1 MKATASAGTSKRFIA
16 GFLALIMVIMLVP
29 FTASPVLGDVSEGYI
44 NSYADNSTLDGWK
57 AFFGKNVPNTSNV
70 GKIWTDKSVFT
81 SVPNQ
86 FSGISKDENSL
97 LVSLSALA
105 SNKEIKGYSTLP
117 TDTMFILDLS
127 GSMVSQSAIDDLVL
141 AANASITQ
149 LLALNQHNRVGVV
162 VYSYEVN
169 TLLPLAR
176 YDSTATGYDADGNP
190 IKIFLEQSGNANVHR
205 KAEVFYEAS
214 GDPVTRIDAPQ
225 GGGTY
230 IQGGVLAAFDQFNRD
245 EIQPEIPDGEIQAG
259 TNRTPI
265 FVLMSDGAPTFA
277 SPYYATHSTPL
288 EYGNGDYEYNAGVAF
303 LTQLSNS
310 YAYKKV
316 WDKYQ
321 VEPLFY
327 TLGMKVDD
335 NDYAMSVLDPAGNV
349 AEINQYWEDFV
360 APAGSNAKDVK
371 NGDGSWTLNM
381 DIKVQTR
388 WGNDGATE
396 TITIQRAHPGFVLDV
411 NYTTWLKDYVTKYY
425 NADSASGLINSFKNI
440 VEEIKVQARYYP
452 TAVEYG
458 SNPNIDGYVSFT
470 DTIGEGMSVTD
481 VKGLLVGGKLYTGKA
496 LSDAIGS
503 SLGTVDNPTDLGNE
517 FVWSVQARLGL
528 DLATARALIGEAY
541 KYGQLTYTSADPSCY
556 IGWYADANGNYV
568 GHWHKDMTTAPAN
581 ATQIVRSYGFLGDTT
596 GSIQGSNMMYVSVRV
611 VENIDTGI
619 QTVHFDIPAALV
631 PLVTYSIDVSGKN
644 YSSATATMVIN
655 EEEPIRLVYEVALDS
670 EINEFNVIESGASV
684 DENGNYQFWSNSVDG
699 IEVEYTPS
707 ARNEY
712 YYFVEDM
719 DIVYFNEETGEF
731 QRIYGVPELISP
743 AYRYKEYIFEITS
756 GTTAAIT
763 PTYTYVNME
772 KVIHAG
778 YAKNDKIDPYIGVDY
793 WYIPAGTAHHE
804 TDEPADILKTENI
817 SKTQNY
823 VHSTVSV
830 SNGTVTESLGNN
842 GLITVTPAQGI
853 RITKAIYQGYD
864 PNKNNKFEFQITLT
878 PPAGTILNNTYP
890 AMIADAWQYDGVE
903 TTVNVVN
910 NVINVNVDAGKSFY
924 ILGLPEGT
932 TYVVDELHENNYD
945 YTFDYAEIN
954 DYSCVIVD
962 AEATVSGTIDKGRV
976 DGMNYYNIP
985 VSYGAL
991 IISKEVVH
999 PYEASYQIPDSI
1011 EFEVEVLLEG
1021 DRLNT
1026 AFEVVSSNGTTAQM
1040 TPVNGK
1046 LTLTI
1051 KDDESISI
1059 YGLPEGTE
1067 YTVNE
1072 INLPDGFAL
1081 GRNSTG
1087 LNGVISSAANS
1098 EASLI
1103 NNYSPA
1109 SVEVPLLVNVDK
1121 TLSGRDFLEGET
1133 YTFVLYDG
1141 LGNELDRVSGTATA
1155 GGALNASFAQFT
1167 ETFNAVGTYEYKV
1180 AEVNDSIDGNGV
1192 PGVTY
1197 DDTIH
1202 YFTVTVTDNMTG
1214 RLMAN
1219 VTSST
1224 ATVSNGT
1231 NSWVV
1236 DTSFNND
1243 YNATENADV
1252 TIDITKEIVSTM
1264 GESYPLNGFK
1274 FALFDAQGN
1283 VYGDESVTDSQ
1294 GNASISLAFT
1304 PDNIGDIFVLTLKEI
1319 NTNIPGMLYDETEYT
1334 VEIEVIDNL
1343 DGTVGVRINGEDTNT
1358 YSASFTN
1365 TYTPG
1370 VASVVISG
1378 NKVFEGRDVLD
1389 TDNFTFVLKDS
1400 EGKIID
1406 TTSVANGGF
1415 AFGVLSYE
1423 TIGVYTYTVSEELGD
1438 IKGVTYDTTVYTVV
1452 VTVVDEGDGVL
1463 VPSTVIYLDRA
1474 EVEGIEFTNVYSASS
1489 VDAVIEGE
1497 KVLVGKDLAEGDY
1510 SFELYDSE
1518 GNLIKSVVNGADGK
1532 FSFSAIEFIEAGVYN
1547 FEVSEVIGNLGGVT
1561 YDTSVYNVVVTVT
1574 DNLEGQLV
1582 ASVAYYKN
1590 NEESENA
1597 AFTNI
1602 YSVSANSI
1610 VINGDKVLVGRDM
1623 NEGEFS
1629 FELYDSEGN
1638 LIESVVN
1645 GADGK
1650 FSFSAIEF
1658 TEAGVYNF
1666 KVSEVIGS
1674 LGGVTYDTTTYDV
1687 VVTVID
1693 NLEGEFEITVEYL
1706 NDEEAVEAI
1715 IFTNVYSVPANS
1727 VIINGDKVLVGRDM
1741 NESEFS
1747 FELYDS
1753 EGNLIESV
1761 VNGANGKF
1769 SFSAIEFTEAGV
1781 YNFKVSE
1788 VIGSL
1793 GGVTYDTTTYDV
1805 VVTVIDNLEGEFE
1818 ITVEYLND
1826 EEAVESIIFTNSYS
1840 ASSESVVIEGEKVL
1854 TGKDLAEG
1862 EFEFVLKDSEGNVIE
1877 SKLNGADGK
1886 FAFSAIVFDT
1896 VGEYVYTVSELNTNG
1911 LGIEYDASVYT
1922 VAINVTDNLE
1932 GKLVAD
1938 VSISKDDADAEAIV
1952 FNNNYAPV
1960 ELNIPVEI
1968 QKVVE
1973 NLTKENIGANGF
1985 RFILESNGKEIA
1997 KATSDINGKAIFML
2011 SFTDADLGET
2021 FTYKISEVNGGM
2033 AGMNY
2038 SQAVY
2043 ELVVKVVTDEN
2054 GELAAVVTMNGSSDN
2069 LVAEFVNTYVGIPD
2083 TGDNTTN
2090 LIWIAML
2097 AICSGAVISMFKR
2110 SKKEQAI

>member
-29 FTASPVLGDVSEGYI
+29 FTASPVLGDVSDDYI
-44 NSYADNSTLDGWK
+44 SSYADNSTLDGWK
-57 AFFGKNVPNTSNV
+57 SFFGANVPNTSNV

-81 SVPNQ
+81 SVPSQ

-127 GSMVSQSAIDDLVL
+127 GSMVNESAIDDLIL

-176 YDSTATGYDADGNP
+176 YDSTATGYDADGNL

-205 KAEVFYEAS
+205 KAEVFYEAT
-214 GDPVTRIDAPQ
+214 GDPVSRIDAPQ

-230 IQGGVLAAFDQFNRD
+230 IQGGVLAAYDQFNRD

-259 TNRTPI
+259 TNRTPV

-277 SPYYATHSTPL
+277 TDYYATSSTPL
-288 EYGNGDYEYNAGVAF
+288 QYGNGDYEYNAGVAF

-316 WDKYQ
+316 WDKYE

-335 NDYAMSVLDPAGNV
+335 NDYAKSVLDPAGNV
-349 AEINQYWEDFV
+349 EEINQYWEDFV
-360 APAGSNAKDVK
+360 APAGSNSNDYK
-371 NGDGSWTLNM
+371 NEDGSWSLNM
-381 DIKVQTR
+381 EISVQTR
-388 WGNDGATE
+388 WGNNGATQ
-396 TITIQRAHPGFVLDV
+396 TIEIQRAHPGFVLDV

-425 NADSASGLINSFKNI
+425 SADSASDLINSFKNI
-440 VEEIKVQARYYP
+440 IDEIKVQARYYP
-452 TAVEYG
+452 TAVESG
-458 SNPNIDGYVSFT
+458 SNPNIDGYISFT
-470 DTIGEGMSVTD
+470 DTIGENMEVTD
-481 VKGLLVGGKLYTGKA
+481 VKGLLVGGQLYTGQA

-503 SLGTVDNPTDLGNE
+503 SLGTVDNPSDLGNE

-528 DLATARALIGEAY
+528 DLATARSLIGEAY
-541 KYGQLTYTSADPSCY
+541 KYGQLTYSDSDHSCY
-556 IGWYADANGNYV
+556 IGWYADADGNYV

-581 ATQIVRSYGFLGDTT
+581 AIQIIRSYGFLGSTT

-611 VENIDTGI
+611 IENISTGI
-619 QTVHFDIPAALV
+619 QTVAFDIPAALV

-644 YSSATATMVIN
+644 YTSATATMTIE
-655 EEEPIRLVYEVALDS
+655 EEEPIRLIYEVALDS
-670 EINEFNVIESGASV
+670 EINEFNVSAKGTSV

-707 ARNEY
+707 VRNEY

-719 DIVYFNEETGEF
+719 DIVFFNEETGEF
-731 QRIYGVPELISP
+731 QRIYDVDELISP
-743 AYRYKEYIFEITS
+743 SYRYKEYVFAITS
-756 GTTAAIT
+756 GNTATIT

-804 TDEPADILKTENI
+804 TDEPADILKSENI

-830 SNGTVTESLGNN
+830 STGTVTESLGNN

-864 PNKNNKFEFQITLT
+864 PNKDNEFEFRITLT
-878 PPAGTILNNTYP
+878 PPAGTILNNSYP
-890 AMIADAWQYDGVE
+890 AMVADAWQYDGVD

-910 NVINVNVDAGKSFY
+910 NVINVNVAAGTSLY

-932 TYVVDELHENNYD
+932 AYVVDELHEKNYD

-954 DYSCVIVD
+954 DYTCVIDD

-976 DGMNYYNIP
+976 DGMNYYNVP

-991 IISKEVVH
+991 VISKEVVH
-999 PYEASYQIPDSI
+999 PYDSSYDMPDSI
-1011 EFEVEVLLEG
+1011 EFTVEVLLEG
-1021 DRLNT
+1021 DRLDT
-1026 AFEVVSSNGTTAQM
+1026 AFEVSHNGVTDNVI
-1040 TPVNGK
+1040 PVDNK
-1046 LTLTI
+1046 FTFTI
-1051 KDDESISI
+1051 KDGDSISV
-1059 YGLPEGTE
+1059 YGLPEGTK

-1072 INLPDGFAL
+1072 IDLPDGFAL
-1081 GRNSTG
+1081 SEDSTG
-1087 LNGVISSAANS
+1087 LSGVISSTDNSTAA
-1098 EASLI
+1098 LV

-1109 SVEVPLLVNVDK
+1109 SVDASILVNVDK

-1133 YTFVLYDG
+1133 YTFVLYDE
-1141 LGNELDRVSGTATA
+1141 LGKELDRVSGTATA
-1155 GGALNASFAQFT
+1155 GGSLNASFAQFT
-1167 ETFNAVGTYEYKV
+1167 ETFNAVGTYQYKV
-1180 AEVNDSIDGNGV
+1180 AEVNDSLSGNGV

-1197 DDTIH
+1197 DGTVH
-1202 YFTVTVTDNMTG
+1202 YFTVTVTDNMIGT
-1214 RLMAN
+1214 LIAN
-1219 VTSST
+1219 VASST
-1224 ATVSNGT
+1224 VAVSGNGT
-1231 NSWVV
+1231 SGWVV
-1236 DTSFNND
+1236 DASFNNN
-1243 YNATENADV
+1243 YNATENANV
-1252 TIDITKEIVSTM
+1252 TINITKGVASTM

-1274 FALFDAQGN
+1274 FALFDAEGN
-1283 VYGDESVTDSQ
+1283 VYGDEAVADSQ
-1294 GNASISLAFT
+1294 GNASIRLSFT
-1304 PDNIGDIFVLTLKEI
+1304 PDDIGDIFVFTLKEI
-1319 NTNIPGMLYDETEYT
+1319 NTNIPGMIYDNSEYT

-1343 DGTVGVRINGEDTNT
+1343 DATVGVRINGDDTNT
-1358 YSASFTN
+1358 YSASFEN

-1370 VASVVISG
+1370 VASIVISG
-1378 NKVFEGRDVLD
+1378 NKIFRGRELLD
-1389 TDNFTFVLKDS
+1389 TDSFTFALEDS
-1400 EGKIID
+1400 EGNVVD
-1406 TTSVANGGF
+1406 TVSVANGGF
-1415 AFGVLSYE
+1415 AFDVQSFDEVG
-1423 TIGVYTYTVSEELGD
+1423 TYTYIVYEELGD
-1438 IKGVTYDTTVYTVV
+1438 IKGVTYDTSSYTVI
-1452 VTVVDEGDGVL
+1452 VTVTDEGDGVL
-1463 VPSTVIYLDRA
+1463 VSNAVIYLNNEEA
-1474 EVEGIEFTNVYSASS
+1474 EGIVFTNIYSAAP
-1489 VDAVIEGE
+1489 VDTVIEGE
-1497 KVLVGKDLAEGDY
+1497 KIMVGKDLGEGDY
-1510 SFELYDSE
+1510 SFELYDDE
-1518 GNLIKSVVNGADGK
+1518 GNWIETVENDADGK
-1532 FSFSAIEFIEAGVYN
+1532 FSFAAIEYSKAGTYYYS
-1547 FEVSEVIGNLGGVT
+1547 VSEVVGDLGGVT
-1561 YDTSVYNVVVTVT
+1561 YDTSVYDVVVTVA
-1574 DNLEGQLV
+1574 DDLEGQLI
-1582 ASVAYYKN
+1582 ASVAYYKEN
-1590 NEESENA
+1590 VESEKA
-1597 AFTNI
+1597 IFTNN
-1602 YSVSANSI
+1602 YSASADSVVVS
-1610 VINGDKVLVGRDM
+1610 GEKVLNGRDL
-1623 NEGEFS
+1623 NQGEFS
-1629 FELYDSEGN
+1629 FELYDNDGN
-1638 LIESVVN
+1638 LIETVVN
-1645 GADGK
+1645 GVNGK
-1650 FSFSAIEF
+1650 FSFTAIEY
-1658 TEAGVYNF
+1658 TEAGVYNY
-1666 KVSEVIGS
+1666 KVSEAAGN
-1674 LGGVTYDTTTYDV
+1674 LGGVTYDATIYDV
-1687 VVTVID
+1687 VVTVVD
-1693 NLEGEFEITVEYL
+1693 NLEGEFDITVEYF
-1706 NDEEAVEAI
+1706 NGDEATEAI
-1715 IFTNVYSVPANS
+1715 IFTN
-1727 VIINGDKVLVGRDM
+1727 G
-1741 NESEFS
+1741 
-1747 FELYDS
+1747 
-1753 EGNLIESV
+1753 
-1761 VNGANGKF
+1761 
-1769 SFSAIEFTEAGV
+1769 
-1781 YNFKVSE
+1781 
-1788 VIGSL
+1788 
-1793 GGVTYDTTTYDV
+1793 
-1805 VVTVIDNLEGEFE
+1805 
-1818 ITVEYLND
+1818 
-1826 EEAVESIIFTNSYS
+1826 YS
-1840 ASSESVVIEGEKVL
+1840 ASSESVVIEGEKLL
-1854 TGKDLAEG
+1854 TGRDLLDG

-1877 SKLNGADGK
+1877 SKLNDADDK
-1886 FAFSAIVFDT
+1886 FAFTAIVFDT
-1896 VGEYVYTVSELNTNG
+1896 VGEYVYTVSEINTNG

-1922 VAINVTDNLE
+1922 VVINVTDNLE

-1938 VSISKDDADAEAIV
+1938 VSISKNETEAEAIV
-1952 FNNNYAPV
+1952 FNNAYAPV
-1960 ELNIPVEI
+1960 ELNVPVEV

-1985 RFILESNGKEIA
+1985 KFILESNGKEIA

-2054 GELAAVVTMNGSSDN
+2054 GELAAVVTMNGSSDG

-2097 AICSGAVISMFKR
+2097 AICGGAVISMFKR

>member
-1 MKATASAGTSKRFIA
+1 MKATASAGTSKRFVA

-29 FTASPVLGDVSEGYI
+29 FTASPVLGDVSDDYI

-57 AFFGKNVPNTSNV
+57 SFFGANVPNTSNV

-81 SVPNQ
+81 SVPSQ
-86 FSGISKDENSL
+86 FGGISKDENSL

-117 TDTMFILDLS
+117 TDTMFVLDLS
-127 GSMVSQSAIDDLVL
+127 GSMVNESAVDDLIL

-230 IQGGVLAAFDQFNRD
+230 IQGGVLAAYDQFNRD
-245 EIQPEIPDGEIQAG
+245 EIRPEIPDGEIQAG

-349 AEINQYWEDFV
+349 AEINQYWADFV
-360 APAGSNAKDVK
+360 APAGSNAKDIK
-371 NGDGSWTLNM
+371 NANGSWSLNM

-388 WGNDGATE
+388 WGNDGVTE
-396 TITIQRAHPGFVLDV
+396 TIEIQRAHPGFVLDV

-425 NADSASGLINSFKNI
+425 NADSASDLINSFKSI
-440 VEEIKVQARYYP
+440 IEEIKVQARYYP
-452 TAVEYG
+452 TAVQSG
-458 SNPNIDGYVSFT
+458 SNPNIDGYISFT
-470 DTIGEGMSVTD
+470 DTIGENMEVTD
-481 VKGLLVGGKLYTGKA
+481 VKGLLVGGQLYTGKA
-496 LSDAIGS
+496 LSDAMGS
-503 SLGTVDNPTDLGNE
+503 SLGTVDNPSDLGNE

-541 KYGQLTYTSADPSCY
+541 KYGQLTYSAADPSCY
-556 IGWYADANGNYV
+556 IGWYADANGKYV

-581 ATQIVRSYGFLGDTT
+581 AAQIVRSYGFLGDTT

-611 VENIDTGI
+611 VENISTGI
-619 QTVHFDIPAALV
+619 QTVNFDIPAALV

-644 YSSATATMVIN
+644 YNSATAAMTIK
-655 EEEPIRLVYEVALDS
+655 EEEPIRLIYEVALDS
-670 EINEFNVIESGASV
+670 EINEFNVIEKGTSV

-699 IEVEYTPS
+699 IEVQYTPS

-719 DIVYFNEETGEF
+719 DVVFFNEQTGEF
-731 QRIYGVPELISP
+731 QRIYGVAELTSP
-743 AYRYKEYIFEITS
+743 AYRYKEYVFEITS
-756 GTTAAIT
+756 GNTATIT
-763 PTYTYVNME
+763 PTYTYINME

-804 TDEPADILKTENI
+804 TDEPTDILKSENI

-890 AMIADAWQYDGVE
+890 AMIADAWQYDGVD
-903 TTVNVVN
+903 TIVSVVN
-910 NVINVNVDAGKSFY
+910 NVINVNIDAGKSFY

-954 DYSCVIVD
+954 DYSCVIND

-999 PYEASYQIPDSI
+999 PYESTYEIPDSI

-1021 DRLNT
+1021 NRLNT

-1046 LTLTI
+1046 LALTI

-1059 YGLPEGTE
+1059 YGLPEGTS

-1087 LNGVISSAANS
+1087 LNGVISSTTNSQAA
-1098 EASLI
+1098 LI

-1109 SVEVPLLVNVDK
+1109 SVEASILVNVDK

-1133 YTFVLYDG
+1133 YTFVLYDA
-1141 LGNELDRVSGTATA
+1141 LGNELDRASAIATA
-1155 GGALNASFAQFT
+1155 GDSLNTSFAQFT
-1167 ETFNAVGTYEYKV
+1167 ETFNAVGTYQYKV
-1180 AEVNDSIDGNGV
+1180 AEVNDSLDGNGV
-1192 PGVTY
+1192 PGVSY
-1197 DDTIH
+1197 DETIH
-1202 YFTVTVTDNMTG
+1202 YFTVTVTDNMSGT
-1214 RLMAN
+1214 LMAN

-1231 NSWVV
+1231 NGWVV

-1243 YNATENADV
+1243 YNVTENANV

-1283 VYGDESVTDSQ
+1283 VYGDEAVTDSQ
-1294 GNASISLAFT
+1294 GNASIQFAFT
-1304 PDNIGDIFVLTLKEI
+1304 PNDIGNIFVFTLKEI
-1319 NTNIPGMLYDETEYT
+1319 NTNIPGMLYDESEYT

-1343 DGTVGVRINGEDTNT
+1343 DGTVGVRINGDDTNT

-1378 NKVFEGRDVLD
+1378 NKVFEGRDILD
-1389 TDNFTFVLKDS
+1389 TDSFTFVLKDA
-1400 EGKIID
+1400 EGNVVD
-1406 TTSVANGGF
+1406 TVSVANGGF
-1415 AFGVLSYE
+1415 AFDVQSFDE
-1423 TIGVYTYTVSEELGD
+1423 IGTYTYIVYEELGD
-1438 IKGVTYDTTVYTVV
+1438 IKGVAYDTSSYTVV
-1452 VTVVDEGDGVL
+1452 VTVTDEGDGIL
-1463 VPSTVIYLDRA
+1463 VPNTVIYLNNE
-1474 EVEGIEFTNVYSASS
+1474 EVEDIEFTNIYSASP

-1497 KVLVGKDLAEGDY
+1497 KVMVGKDLAEGDY
-1510 SFELYDSE
+1510 SFELYDNN
-1518 GNLIKSVVNGADGK
+1518 GNVIETVANGADGK
-1532 FSFSAIEFIEAGVYN
+1532 FSFSAIEYNQAGVYN
-1547 FEVSEVIGNLGGVT
+1547 YKVSEVIGNLGGVT

-1582 ASVAYYKN
+1582 ASVAYYKDN
-1590 NEESENA
+1590 AESENA
-1597 AFTNI
+1597 IFTNS
-1602 YSVSANSI
+1602 YSASADS
-1610 VINGDKVLVGRDM
+1610 VIIAGEKVLNGRDLVD
-1623 NEGEFS
+1623 GEFS
-1629 FELYDSEGN
+1629 FELYDNDGN
-1638 LIESVVN
+1638 VIE
-1645 GADGK
+1645 
-1650 FSFSAIEF
+1650 
-1658 TEAGVYNF
+1658 T
-1666 KVSEVIGS
+1666 
-1674 LGGVTYDTTTYDV
+1674 
-1687 VVTVID
+1687 
-1693 NLEGEFEITVEYL
+1693 
-1706 NDEEAVEAI
+1706 
-1715 IFTNVYSVPANS
+1715 
-1727 VIINGDKVLVGRDM
+1727 
-1741 NESEFS
+1741 
-1747 FELYDS
+1747 
-1753 EGNLIESV
+1753 V

-1769 SFSAIEFTEAGV
+1769 SFSAIEYNEAGV
-1781 YNFKVSE
+1781 YNYKVSE
-1788 VIGSL
+1788 VAGEL
-1793 GGVTYDTTTYDV
+1793 GGVTYDTTVYDV
-1805 VVTVIDNLEGEFE
+1805 VVTVVDTLEGEFD
-1818 ITVEYLND
+1818 ITVEYFNGD
-1826 EEAVESIIFTNSYS
+1826 EAAETIIFTNGYS

-1886 FAFSAIVFDT
+1886 FAFSSIVFDT
-1896 VGEYVYTVSELNTNG
+1896 VGEYTYTVSEINANG

-1922 VAINVTDNLE
+1922 VVINVTDNLE

-1938 VSISKDDADAEAIV
+1938 VAISKNDADAEAIV
-1952 FNNNYAPV
+1952 FNNTYAPV
-1960 ELNIPVEI
+1960 ELNVPVEI

-2054 GELAAVVTMNGSSDN
+2054 GELAAVVTMNGSSDD